1 MSFLTPVVFTPLSSV
16 MVCCFGVILPVICFF
31 GGMLQIFFMSR
42 RGAEARREE
51 EVMISFFLI
60 NANYLILMNSLN
72 FKLLLSNDFSILLV
86 FLILLVILLR
96 GCLKSIR

>member
-1 MSFLTPVVFTPLSSV
+1 MSFSTPVVFTPMSSV

-31 GGMLQIFFMSR
+31 GGMLQIFLMSR

-60 NANYLILMNSLN
+60 KVKDTKIYKMRVKLGNST
-72 FKLLLSNDFSILLV
+72 S
-86 FLILLVILLR
+86 
-96 GCLKSIR
+96 